1 MPPKRGLGPALATTL
16 GLLLLAGIDMASNA
30 RPVGW
35 SEAALALAG
44 LAPVLAFALV
54 AFASRSRLA

>member
-1 MPPKRGLGPALATTL
+1 MERTRDLALAFAATL
-16 GLLLLAGIDMASNA
+16 GLLLLAGIDIASNA

-35 SEAALALAG
+35 SEAVLALAG